1 VAPKILASSSKEG
14 VNNLLLVFLTQI
26 MLEMWKIED
35 QPLGLSFALET
46 TLSHGSPK
54 SNQLLLSQVQK
65 VEYQALS
72 KASQESL
79 WLSTLMN
86 DLGARND
93 ILCSLSVT
101 MKAQFDW

>member
-46 TLSHGSPK
+46 TLSH
-54 SNQLLLSQVQK
+54 
-65 VEYQALS
+65 
-72 KASQESL
+72 ESL